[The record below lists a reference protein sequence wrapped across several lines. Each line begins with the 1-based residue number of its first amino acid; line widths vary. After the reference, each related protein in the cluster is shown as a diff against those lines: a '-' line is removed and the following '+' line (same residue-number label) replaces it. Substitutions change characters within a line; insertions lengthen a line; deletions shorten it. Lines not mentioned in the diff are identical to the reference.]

1 MKLFITLFFSCFL
14 STLVLAQTTA
24 PKASMIIKGTVA
36 DSATKAPVSFVTV
49 TLQDAKTKKAIRSG
63 LTKDDGSFSI
73 KAAAGGSY
81 QMTFVFIGYG
91 NKVIQ
96 VPKGGNEISVGKIV
110 LSSSSKQL
118 AGVSITATKPLVKQE
133 IDRISYDVQADPE
146 TKTQNVL
153 DMLRKVP
160 LLTIDANDNI
170 LLKGNSNYKIL
181 INGKPSSLVAHSPS
195 DVFKSMPASSIQR
208 IEVITTP
215 PAKYDAEGLA
225 GIINI
230 ITTKKIDQGY
240 NGSVNLRYNSLY
252 GPGGGA
258 SLTVKDGKFGLSMYI
273 GGSDRIPTHSTS
285 ENSLQTFGSFPSDL
299 EQSSANTNKGHFL
312 YNSEELSYEID
323 SLNLVTATL
332 DLNGGKFNTAS
343 DLFSQTFDPAG
354 SLTQSYKQNNSGAN
368 SWNGFDVGF
377 NYQLGF
383 KSNKDRLLT
392 LSYKYSRSP
401 NAQNNNIDVFDRYN
415 YGQPS
420 LQQQNNTGTTEQTFQ
435 ADYVHPL
442 KKLNIEGGAKAILR
456 NNFSDFETGN
466 LDTVTNA
473 YVNNPAADNNFNYR
487 QDIYSIYNTYQLNL
501 KDWAFKG
508 GVRIENTVVNANFVT
523 ENLPV
528 NQNYTNV
535 IPSISIQRKFK
546 GSSINFGFTNR
557 IQRPDISQ
565 LNPFVDSL
573 NTKFISTG
581 NPSLRPVLNH
591 TFELNYSKF
600 SKGYVNLGLS
610 YSFANN
616 TIQNVTKLLDTVTY
630 TTYQNVGSDKNL
642 GANISMNYPIT
653 KKLNLNI
660 NGNVSYVFL
669 RGFINGELYSNQGI
683 QGYTFVYAGY
693 RFTDTWRAGINGG
706 FYTANVLLQ
715 GKSSNYLFSSIS
727 TSKDILKK
735 KASIFMNISN
745 PFSQYRTYTSYT
757 RDVNF
762 YQNSVSQSPYRSI
775 NVGLSYR
782 FGKLKEDIKK
792 NKHGIENDDLKGG
805 NKSGDSGSK

>member
-1 MKLFITLFFSCFL
+1 MRIFITLFFSCLL
-14 STLVLAQTTA
+14 STIVLAQTAA
-24 PKASMIIKGTVA
+24 PKPSIVIKGTVT
-36 DSATKAPVSFVTV
+36 DSAIKAPLSFVTV
-49 TLQDAKTKKAIRSG
+49 TLQDAKTKQSIRSG

-73 KAAAGGSY
+73 KATAGGAY
-81 QMTFVFIGYG
+81 QLVFAFVGYG
-91 NKVIQ
+91 NKTVQ
-96 VPKGGNEISVGKIV
+96 VPKDGNEVSVGKIV

-160 LLTIDANDNI
+160 LITVDANDNI
-170 LLKGNSNYKIL
+170 QMKGNSNYKIL
-181 INGKPSSLVAHSPS
+181 INGKPSSLVAHNPS

-230 ITTKKIDQGY
+230 ITNKKVDQGY
-240 NGSVNLRYNSLY
+240 NGNVNMRYNSIY

-258 SLTVKDGKFGLSMYI
+258 SLTVKDGKFGLSMYT
-273 GGSDRIPTHSTS
+273 GGSVRKATHSS
-285 ENSLQTFGSFPSDL
+285 SQNSLQTSGDFASDL
-299 EQSSANTNKGHFL
+299 EQSGASTNKGHFL

-323 SLNLVTATL
+323 SLNLLTATF
-332 DLNGGKFNTAS
+332 DVNGATFNSTNNLVS
-343 DLFSQTFDPAG
+343 KTFDPTG
-354 SLTQSYKQNNSGAN
+354 LLTQSYQQNNMGAT
-368 SWNGFDVGF
+368 SWSGFDVGF

-392 LSYKYSRSP
+392 FSYKFSRSP
-401 NAQNNNIDVFDRYN
+401 NGQNNNIDVFDRYK

-420 LQQQNNTGTTEQTFQ
+420 LQQKNNTGTREQTFQ

-442 KKLNIEGGAKAILR
+442 KKLNIEGGVKAILR
-456 NNFSDFETGN
+456 NNFSDFETGD
-466 LDTVTNA
+466 LDTVNNV
-473 YVNNPAADNNFNYR
+473 YVNNSAADNNFNYR
-487 QDIYSIYNTYQLNL
+487 QDIYSLYNTYQLNL

-508 GVRIENTVVNANFVT
+508 GVRIENTAVNANFVT

-528 NQNYTNV
+528 NQNYTDF

-581 NPSLRPVLNH
+581 NPNLRPVLNH

-600 SKGYVNLGLS
+600 SKGYINLGLS
-610 YSFANN
+610 YSFAGN

-642 GANISMNYPIT
+642 GANISVNYPIT

-660 NGNVSYVFL
+660 NGNISYVFL

-683 QGYTFVYAGY
+683 QGYTFAYAGY
-693 RFTDTWRAGINGG
+693 RFNDTWRAGINGG

-715 GKSSNYLFSSIS
+715 GKSGNYLFSSIS

-735 KASIFMNISN
+735 KVSLFLNVSN
-745 PFSQYRTYTSYT
+745 PFSEYRKYTSNT
-757 RDVNF
+757 HDVNF
-762 YQNSVSQSPYRSI
+762 YQNSVSQNPYRSI

-792 NKHGIENDDLKGG
+792 NKRGIENDDLKGG
-805 NKSGDSGSK
+805 NKGDSGSK